1 MVLAILLLFL
11 ACVVLQQFQLWK
23 IRKSFRLVSDVA
35 VKFLEDH
42 PNEQR
47 RSSNP
52 HRR

>member
-1 MVLAILLLFL
+1 MLLVFIIICV
-11 ACVVLQQFQLWK
+11 ACIILQQFQLWQ
-23 IRKSFRLVSDVA
+23 IRRTFRHVSDAA
-35 VKFLEDH
+35 VSFLEDH

>member
-1 MVLAILLLFL
+1 MLL
-11 ACVVLQQFQLWK
+11 ACILIFIACIAFQQFQLWQ
-23 IRKSFRLVSDVA
+23 IRRTFRHVSDAA
-35 VKFLEDH
+35 VSFLEDH

>member
-1 MVLAILLLFL
+1 MVLVIIILFL
-11 ACVVLQQFQLWK
+11 TCVMLQQFQLWQ
-23 IRKSFRLVSDVA
+23 IRRTFRQVSDVA
-35 VKFLEDH
+35 VNFLEDH